1 MEAATLKPN
10 MTETDWEAFSPW
22 LKDMLKVGPVT
33 VTFTKK
39 DGTVRVMN
47 CTLDPALLPPVV
59 VTEEA
64 EPKKKKAVN
73 ENTMAVYDLEAKA
86 WRSFTIR
93 TVSRVE
99 ITL

>member
-1 MEAATLKPN
+1 MEKDVR
-10 MTETDWEAFSPW
+10 MTEKDWETFVPW
-22 LKDMLKVGPVT
+22 LKNMLKVGPVT

-39 DGTVRVMN
+39 DGTERIMN
-47 CTLDPALLPPVV
+47 CTLNSELLPA
-59 VTEEA
+59 TAIKENA

-93 TVSRVE
+93 SVKRVQLFLK
-99 ITL
+99 T